1 MKIRLSPTETL
12 FAVLIAGVVVYLYA
26 AWDPQLL
33 VKLRAWFPHRE
44 NVEETKAPAP
54 ALMPL
59 EKQIALC
66 RKERSGFQ
74 ACMFK
79 AGYAV
84 NSAWTTAHN
93 NDHEPASARLDPA
106 RAGEVLGDQ
115 YRAGPSPVYGV
126 PYWAPRQ

>member
-1 MKIRLSPTETL
+1 MKIRFSPTEIL

-33 VKLRAWFPHRE
+33 AKLRAWFPHRE
-44 NVEETKAPAP
+44 NAAETKAPVP
-54 ALMPL
+54 ALVPL
-59 EKQIALC
+59 ETQIGLC

-74 ACMFK
+74 ACMFN

-93 NDHEPASARLDPA
+93 NDQAPAAVRLDPG

-126 PYWAPRQ
+126 PYWVPRK